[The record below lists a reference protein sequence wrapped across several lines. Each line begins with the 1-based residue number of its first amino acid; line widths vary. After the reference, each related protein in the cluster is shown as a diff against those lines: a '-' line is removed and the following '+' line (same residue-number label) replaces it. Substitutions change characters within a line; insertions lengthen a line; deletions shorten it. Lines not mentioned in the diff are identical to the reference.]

1 MSSKVTI
8 GSFVGALSCL
18 ALALVPIPFH
28 SWVGVRQAS
37 TVAAVGCGYFGWR
50 DSQRK
55 KELLEQQELWEFQ
68 QQQKQQAIEV
78 AMNNAVADVLVQ
90 EVVVKEQMRA
100 HASVEVYKAQTQQNY
115 VTVMSRNHP
124 EILEQLIKNSETSE
138 TKTDSAPAPETKLDS
153 VTDSVSDSVSD
164 SVPEPREDTR
174 TAEEIRAEQMAAAR
188 AVLLKLIE
196 EHEGGWIGQLM
207 KKPILIYG
215 DQGSYKSYFAAFLAL
230 CRYYLRGHSI
240 VSIADPHFHQNKNKC
255 WKYLVD
261 LGVPGYGANFNY
273 EEIGEQLNA
282 MYDRFAIRT
291 EEDNPITS
299 IFDEVTNYGLEEG
312 SKEPASKLS
321 RKVVSD
327 PRKSNESPLIVA
339 HNNTNAAWGG
349 GSGFSDS
356 LQGNVI
362 QLKFLS
368 TSEQTPVFRGVI
380 SGIKDEEGEFIK
392 DYKISILANW
402 IRPEFVYNLF
412 NPPTDSTKPPIT
424 PTSTSTSTSTPTST
438 STSISTLMEN
448 VNVQDTSNATNIN
461 KQYFTNEAQKWL
473 DEVNGQVNGQV
484 NREVRKTIGEAEV
497 NFTTQNLEVSEVIK
511 VTSEVAE
518 VRISNTPSLTS
529 LLSEEERS
537 KALVAVIE
545 LLSVAKIA
553 SGEVINLMP
562 DNPDKALWLGIKL
575 LNKSMT
581 ATIRDILD
589 CGTGGKKFQRGKACY
604 QALKSQFGDYKN

>member
-28 SWVGVRQAS
+28 SWIGVRQAS
-37 TVAAVGCGYFGWR
+37 TVGAVGFAYLGWR
-50 DSQRK
+50 NSQNK
-55 KELLEQQELWEFQ
+55 KEQLEQHELLLFEEKK
-68 QQQKQQAIEV
+68 KQQAIEA

-100 HASVEVYKAQTQQNY
+100 NASVEVYKAQTQQNY

-138 TKTDSAPAPETKLDS
+138 TKTDSASLPETKPDS

-255 WKYLVD
+255 WKYLVN

-327 PRKSNESPLIVA
+327 PRKSNESPLIIA

-424 PTSTSTSTSTPTST
+424 PTSTSTSTPT
-438 STSISTLMEN
+438 STLMEN
-448 VNVQDTSNATNIN
+448 VNVQDPSSATTTN

-473 DEVNGQVNGQV
+473 DEINGQVNGQV

-497 NFTTQNLEVSEVIK
+497 NSTTQNLEVSEVTK

-518 VRISNTPSLTS
+518 VRISNTPSLTL

-553 SGEVINLMP
+553 SGEVINLMR

-581 ATIRDILD
+581 ATIRDVLD

-604 QALKSQFGDYKN
+604 QALKNKFGDYKN